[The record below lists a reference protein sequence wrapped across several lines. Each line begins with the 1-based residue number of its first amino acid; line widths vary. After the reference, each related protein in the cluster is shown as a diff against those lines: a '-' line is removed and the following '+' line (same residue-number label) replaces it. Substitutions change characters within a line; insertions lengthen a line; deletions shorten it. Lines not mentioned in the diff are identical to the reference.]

1 MNRQTPKHSPDERP
15 DPNHSNSPDRLLS
28 AYLDGELT
36 AEETQAV
43 ETHLEH
49 SETARHTLDELR
61 SLSNFLNQLQP
72 DSAPQ
77 ALHNSLLN
85 TPQPTPQPTPQ
96 RTTHTQRRPWIA
108 AAVALTS
115 VAALVMLA
123 LAPQWSP
130 WPTSPTASDEFDMA
144 AVAKTPSSSSQ
155 LAMSDT
161 ATASGASEGGFG
173 PSATN
178 VPKPPNELLF
188 NSTPDNAEVGQILSA
203 IDTSGDQAVVVR
215 LTVVD
220 IQQGLTSLR
229 LLLQKHEIASVDLPA
244 DTARRNTGDSQ
255 PAGKSL
261 AQGGQLVSVVVQASS
276 EQMSQAMAELRREV
290 VSEMHLAGT
299 LQIAT
304 LQTAPGGRQAL
315 AQLQAFGKGR
325 VATRLVRSAPAASRP
340 SPTRST
346 RKSKTRPGS
355 LAAFGARKQ
364 PALASAQVRLDLPP
378 ELMQRVTMVRVED
391 GKRDAIQPNA
401 KSDSQPDKAGSRI
414 KRHVQVV
421 FVLVGTTPKPSPQ
434 PTDPDG
440 AA

>member
-1 MNRQTPKHSPDERP
+1 MNRQTPIHSPDERP
-15 DPNHSNSPDRLLS
+15 DPDHSTSPDRLLS

-43 ETHLEH
+43 ETHLEN

-61 SLSNFLNQLQP
+61 SLSNFLSQLQP
-72 DSAPQ
+72 ESAPQ
-77 ALHNSLLN
+77 ALHNTLLN
-85 TPQPTPQPTPQ
+85 SPQPTP
-96 RTTHTQRRPWIA
+96 TTTRTQRRPWIA
-108 AAVALTS
+108 AAAAALTT

-123 LAPQWSP
+123 LVPQWSP
-130 WPTSPTASDEFDMA
+130 WPTSPTASDESDMA
-144 AVAKTPSSSSQ
+144 AVDKTPSSSPQ

-161 ATASGASEGGFG
+161 ATASGDSGAGFG

-178 VPKPPNELLF
+178 APRPPNELLF
-188 NSTPDNAEVGQILSA
+188 DSTPDNAEVGQILSA
-203 IDTSGDQAVVVR
+203 IDTSGDRAVVVR

-244 DTARRNTGDSQ
+244 DTARRNAGDGQ
-255 PAGKSL
+255 PADKSL

-290 VSEMHLAGT
+290 VSEMQLAGT

-304 LQTAPGGRQAL
+304 LETAPGGRQAL

-325 VATRLVRSAPAASRP
+325 VAKRRVRSAPTASRP
-340 SPTRST
+340 SPDRTT
-346 RKSKTRPGS
+346 RKLKTRP
-355 LAAFGARKQ
+355 LAASETRRQ
-364 PALASAQVRLDLPP
+364 PALASAQVRLDLPA
-378 ELMQRVTMVRVED
+378 ELMQRVTMARVED
-391 GKRDAIQPNA
+391 GKRAAIQ
-401 KSDSQPDKAGSRI
+401 SDATRDSKPGQSGSRI
-414 KRHVQVV
+414 KRQVQVV

>member
-15 DPNHSNSPDRLLS
+15 DPDHSNSPDRLLS

-43 ETHLEH
+43 ETYLEH

-77 ALHNSLLN
+77 ALHNTLLN
-85 TPQPTPQPTPQ
+85 SPQPTPQPTT
-96 RTTHTQRRPWIA
+96 RTQRRPWIA
-108 AAVALTS
+108 AAAALTS

-123 LAPQWSP
+123 LVPQWSP
-130 WPTSPTASDEFDMA
+130 WPSSPTASDESDMA
-144 AVAKTPSSSSQ
+144 AVAKTPGSSSQ
-155 LAMSDT
+155 LALSDT
-161 ATASGASEGGFG
+161 ATASGDSGAGFG
-173 PSATN
+173 PSATDA
-178 VPKPPNELLF
+178 PKPPNELLF
-188 NSTPDNAEVGQILSA
+188 DSTPDNAEVGQILSA

-229 LLLQKHEIASVDLPA
+229 LLLQKHEIASVDLPS
-244 DTARRNTGDSQ
+244 DKARRDAGDGQ
-255 PAGKSL
+255 PAGESL

-290 VSEMHLAGT
+290 VSEMQLAGT

-304 LQTAPGGRQAL
+304 LETAPGGRQAL
-315 AQLQAFGKGR
+315 AQLQAYGKGR
-325 VATRLVRSAPAASRP
+325 VAQRRVRSAPAASRP
-340 SPTRST
+340 SPDQTT
-346 RKSKTRPGS
+346 KTLKTRPGS
-355 LAAFGARKQ
+355 LAVSRARKQ

-378 ELMQRVTMVRVED
+378 ELMQRITMARVEG
-391 GKRDAIQPNA
+391 GKRAFIQSGA
-401 KSDSQPDKAGSRI
+401 KPDSKPGKSGSRI
-414 KRHVQVV
+414 RRHVQVV
-421 FVLVGTTPKPSPQ
+421 FVLVATTPKASPQ

>member
-1 MNRQTPKHSPDERP
+1 MNRHTPKHSPDERP
-15 DPNHSNSPDRLLS
+15 DPDHSNSPDRLLS

-36 AEETQAV
+36 AEETLAV

-72 DSAPQ
+72 ESAPQ
-77 ALHNSLLN
+77 ALHNTLLN
-85 TPQPTPQPTPQ
+85 SPQPTHQPTS
-96 RTTHTQRRPWIA
+96 RTQRRPWIA
-108 AAVALTS
+108 AAALTS

-123 LAPQWSP
+123 LVPQWSP
-130 WPTSPTASDEFDMA
+130 WSSSPTASDESDMA
-144 AVAKTPSSSSQ
+144 TDAKTPNSSFQ

-161 ATASGASEGGFG
+161 AAESDDSGAGFG
-173 PSATN
+173 SSATN
-178 VPKPPNELLF
+178 APKPPNELLF

-220 IQQGLTSLR
+220 IRQGLTSLR

-244 DTARRNTGDSQ
+244 DKARRNTDDGQ

-290 VSEMHLAGT
+290 VSEMQLAGT

-304 LQTAPGGRQAL
+304 LETAPGGRQAL

-325 VATRLVRSAPAASRP
+325 VAKRVVRSAPAARRP
-340 SPTRST
+340 SPARTT
-346 RKSKTRPGS
+346 RKLKTETES
-355 LAAFGARKQ
+355 LAASRARKQ
-364 PALASAQVRLDLPP
+364 PVLASAQVRLDLPP
-378 ELMQRVTMVRVED
+378 ELMQRVTTARVGDRKRAEIQSD
-391 GKRDAIQPNA
+391 AKPGSKPGKSA
-401 KSDSQPDKAGSRI
+401 SQI

-421 FVLVGTTPKPSPQ
+421 FVLVGTTPTPSPK
-434 PTDPDG
+434 PTNPDG

>member
-1 MNRQTPKHSPDERP
+1 MNRHTPKHSPDERP
-15 DPNHSNSPDRLLS
+15 DPDHSNSPDRLLS

-36 AEETQAV
+36 AEETLAV

-72 DSAPQ
+72 ESAPQ
-77 ALHNSLLN
+77 ALHSTLLN
-85 TPQPTPQPTPQ
+85 SSQPTPQPTR
-96 RTTHTQRRPWIA
+96 RTQHRPWIA
-108 AAVALTS
+108 AAAALVS

-123 LAPQWSP
+123 VVPQWLQQP
-130 WPTSPTASDEFDMA
+130 NSPTAELVADMA
-144 AVAKTPSSSSQ
+144 TDAKTPGSSSQ
-155 LAMSDT
+155 LGMSET
-161 ATASGASEGGFG
+161 ATASDASGAGFG
-173 PSATN
+173 SSATN
-178 VPKPPNELLF
+178 DAPKPPNELLF
-188 NSTPDNAEVGQILSA
+188 NDTPDNAEVGQILSA

-220 IQQGLTSLR
+220 IRQGLTSLR

-244 DTARRNTGDSQ
+244 DKARRNTDDGQ

-290 VSEMHLAGT
+290 VSEMQLAGT

-304 LQTAPGGRQAL
+304 LETAPGGRQAL

-325 VATRLVRSAPAASRP
+325 VAKRVVRSAPAASRP
-340 SPTRST
+340 SPARTT
-346 RKSKTRPGS
+346 RKLKTETES
-355 LAAFGARKQ
+355 LAASRARKQ
-364 PALASAQVRLDLPP
+364 PVLASAQVRLDLPP
-378 ELMQRVTMVRVED
+378 ELMQRVTTARVGDRKRAEIQSD
-391 GKRDAIQPNA
+391 AKPGSKPGKSA
-401 KSDSQPDKAGSRI
+401 SQI

-421 FVLVGTTPKPSPQ
+421 FVLVGTTPTPSPK
-434 PTDPDG
+434 PTNPDG

>member
-1 MNRQTPKHSPDERP
+1 MNHQTPRHSPDERP
-15 DPNHSNSPDRLLS
+15 DPDHSTSPDRLLS

-43 ETHLEH
+43 ETHLEK

-77 ALHNSLLN
+77 ALHNTLLN
-85 TPQPTPQPTPQ
+85 SPQPPN
-96 RTTHTQRRPWIA
+96 RSQRRPWIA
-108 AAVALTS
+108 AAALTS

-123 LAPQWSP
+123 LVPQWLP
-130 WPTSPTASDEFDMA
+130 SPTASDESDMV
-144 AVAKTPSSSSQ
+144 AVAETPNSSSQ
-155 LAMSDT
+155 LAMPDT
-161 ATASGASEGGFG
+161 LTASGDSEAGFG
-173 PSATN
+173 SSATN
-178 VPKPPNELLF
+178 APKPPTELFF
-188 NSTPDNAEVGQILSA
+188 NDTPDNAEVGQILSA

-220 IQQGLTSLR
+220 IRQSLTSLR

-244 DTARRNTGDSQ
+244 DKARRNTDDGQ

-261 AQGGQLVSVVVQASS
+261 AQGGHLVSVVVQASS
-276 EQMSQAMAELRREV
+276 EQMSRAMAELRREV
-290 VSEMHLAGT
+290 VSEMQLAGT

-304 LQTAPGGRQAL
+304 LETAPGGRQAL

-325 VATRLVRSAPAASRP
+325 VAKHVARSAPAASRP
-340 SPTRST
+340 SPARTT
-346 RKSKTRPGS
+346 RKLKTRPES
-355 LAAFGARKQ
+355 LGASRARKQ

-378 ELMQRVTMVRVED
+378 ELMQRVTTARVED
-391 GKRDAIQPNA
+391 RKRAAIQSDA
-401 KSDSQPDKAGSRI
+401 KPDAKPGKSTSQI

-421 FVLVGTTPKPSPQ
+421 FVLVGTTPTPSPQ
-434 PTDPDG
+434 PTNPDG

>member
-1 MNRQTPKHSPDERP
+1 MNHQTPRHSPDERP
-15 DPNHSNSPDRLLS
+15 DPDHSTSPDRLLS

-72 DSAPQ
+72 GSAPQ
-77 ALHNSLLN
+77 ALHNTLLN
-85 TPQPTPQPTPQ
+85 SPQPPS
-96 RTTHTQRRPWIA
+96 RSQRRPWIA
-108 AAVALTS
+108 AAAALTS

-123 LAPQWSP
+123 LVPQWLQR
-130 WPTSPTASDEFDMA
+130 PTSPTASDESEMV
-144 AVAKTPSSSSQ
+144 AVAETPNSSSQ
-155 LAMSDT
+155 LAMPDT
-161 ATASGASEGGFG
+161 ATASDASGAGFG
-173 PSATN
+173 SSATN
-178 VPKPPNELLF
+178 TPKPPNELLF

-244 DTARRNTGDSQ
+244 DKARRDTDDGQ

-276 EQMSQAMAELRREV
+276 EQMSRAMAELRREV
-290 VSEMHLAGT
+290 VSEMQLAGT

-304 LQTAPGGRQAL
+304 LETAPGGRQAL

-325 VATRLVRSAPAASRP
+325 VAKRLVRSAPTASRP
-340 SPTRST
+340 SPDQTTTKLKTRSLT
-346 RKSKTRPGS
+346 ASR
-355 LAAFGARKQ
+355 ARKQ

-378 ELMQRVTMVRVED
+378 ELMQRITMARVEG
-391 GKRDAIQPNA
+391 GKRAAIQSGA
-401 KSDSQPDKAGSRI
+401 KPDSKPGKSGSRI
-414 KRHVQVV
+414 RRHVQVV
-421 FVLVGTTPKPSPQ
+421 FVLVGTTPNPSPL